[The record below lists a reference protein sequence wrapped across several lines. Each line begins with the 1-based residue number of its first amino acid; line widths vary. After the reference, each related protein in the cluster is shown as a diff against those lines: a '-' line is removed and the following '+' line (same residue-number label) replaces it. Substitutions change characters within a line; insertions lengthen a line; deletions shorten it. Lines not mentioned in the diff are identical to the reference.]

1 MTRIYFVRHAEP
13 DKTVEDDR
21 TRPLSKKGLS
31 DTQFVYDTL
40 KDKGIDVAVCSPYKR
55 SVDTIK
61 RLTDALGINIQTDER
76 FREREAGIKGTGLR
90 SNPERWKAT
99 EWESDWGEFIQD
111 VKKRNVEALMDVL
124 DKYEGHNIVLGTHG
138 TAFSTILDYLSPE
151 YGYDDFI
158 RMMDWMPNIVEI
170 VFDKRD
176 VVEINE
182 IGHKEKSK

>member
-1 MTRIYFVRHAEP
+1 MIVSFFLCSNIVS
-13 DKTVEDDR
+13 
-21 TRPLSKKGLS
+21 SKKHR
-31 DTQFVYDTL
+31 
-40 KDKGIDVAVCSPYKR
+40 C
-55 SVDTIK
+55 
-61 RLTDALGINIQTDER
+61 DAHSW
-76 FREREAGIKGTGLR
+76 K

-111 VKKRNVEALMDVL
+111 VKKRNDEVLMDVL
-124 DKYEGHNIVLGTHG
+124 DKYEGHNIVIGTHG
-138 TAFSTILDYLSPE
+138 TSLSTILDYLSPE

-182 IGHKEKSK
+182 IGHKEKKQIKGIQNVFIRKSTRDT

>member
-1 MTRIYFVRHAEP
+1 MCSNIVS
-13 DKTVEDDR
+13 
-21 TRPLSKKGLS
+21 SKKHR
-31 DTQFVYDTL
+31 
-40 KDKGIDVAVCSPYKR
+40 C
-55 SVDTIK
+55 
-61 RLTDALGINIQTDER
+61 DAHSW
-76 FREREAGIKGTGLR
+76 K

-111 VKKRNVEALMDVL
+111 VKKRNDEVLMDVL
-124 DKYEGHNIVLGTHG
+124 DKYEGHNIVIGTHG
-138 TAFSTILDYLSPE
+138 TSLSTILDYLSPE

-182 IGHKEKSK
+182 IGHKEKKQIKGIQNVFIRKSTRDT